1 MQVSSVWREV
11 VRLVRDKEAVTVGLV
26 QQVLTIGLARL
37 AKVQD
42 RGFLHKLHHLL
53 EYIVTMA
60 GPVRHSPLVW
70 RWEHCLAQHGN
81 IMITSL
87 KATNLDHLCA
97 APQPV
102 RLEDHPVQSDP
113 GGGLVQGQYCGG
125 VY

>member
-1 MQVSSVWREV
+1 MWREV

-70 RWEHCLAQHGN
+70 RWAHCSAQGT
-81 IMITSL
+81 IIKASL
-87 KATNLDHLCA
+87 QATNLDHVCA
-97 APQPV
+97 AP
-102 RLEDHPVQSDP
+102 
-113 GGGLVQGQYCGG
+113 
-125 VY
+125 

>member
-1 MQVSSVWREV
+1 MPKKYIQVSSVWREV

-26 QQVLTIGLARL
+26 QQVLTIGLARV

-70 RWEHCLAQHGN
+70 RWAYCLAHDN
-81 IMITSL
+81 IMIMI
-87 KATNLDHLCA
+87 A
-97 APQPV
+97 
-102 RLEDHPVQSDP
+102 
-113 GGGLVQGQYCGG
+113 GY
-125 VY
+125 

>member
-11 VRLVRDKEAVTVGLV
+11 VLLVRDKEAVTVGLV
-26 QQVLTIGLARL
+26 QQVLTIGPARL

-70 RWEHCLAQHGN
+70 RWGHWSAQHGN

-87 KATNLDHLCA
+87 QATNLDHVCA
-97 APQPV
+97 AP
-102 RLEDHPVQSDP
+102 
-113 GGGLVQGQYCGG
+113 
-125 VY
+125 